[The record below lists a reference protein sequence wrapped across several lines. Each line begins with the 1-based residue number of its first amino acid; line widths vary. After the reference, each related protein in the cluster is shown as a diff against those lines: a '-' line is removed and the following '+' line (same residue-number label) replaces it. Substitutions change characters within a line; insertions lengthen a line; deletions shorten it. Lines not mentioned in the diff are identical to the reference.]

1 MSHQYVLSFADTD
14 EGFSRNFS
22 HSFEFPIGVTYSEVV
37 NCMSDFLSAV
47 YGYRID
53 LEASV
58 NADFSDSRLSS

>member
-1 MSHQYVLSFADTD
+1 MSHQYVLSFVDND
-14 EGFSRNFS
+14 EGFTRNFS
-22 HSFEFPIGVTYSEVV
+22 HSFELPYDATYSDVISY
-37 NCMSDFLSAV
+37 MSDFLSAV